1 MSEKQSALQVIDCLG
16 EELCR
21 LSDSIWDHPE
31 TNYQEFF
38 AADTYCRILREQG
51 FEVEQ
56 NLAGIKTA
64 FSGTYGQGSPVIGIL
79 GEFDALP
86 GLSQKAE
93 AVRRKEVIRG
103 GPGHGCGHN
112 LLGAGSLAAA
122 LAVKAYL
129 EKGHE
134 GTVVFFGCPA
144 EEGGAGKGF
153 MARDGVFD
161 RLDLAFSWH
170 PGDFN
175 SVQTESTLA
184 NYQVCYHFKGI
195 SSHAGISPESGRSAL
210 DAAELMNVGVQ
221 FLREHVRPDVR
232 IHYAITN
239 AGGNSPGVV
248 QSRADVL
255 YLMRAPSLPSV
266 RSVWERVNKIARGS
280 ALMTETRVRIEF
292 IKACSNVL
300 INRTLCEVLQA
311 NMEELGPLEF
321 SHEDRV
327 LAERIQASIETP
339 DDYFREC
346 AAEIPDPVLR
356 SAALAEAD
364 SPLHGLVM
372 PLAEKSGVSP
382 ASSDVGDVS
391 WICPVA
397 QISAA
402 TMPGG
407 TPMHSWQEVAVGK
420 SGMAHKGMLYA
431 GKILAG
437 AAVDVLINP
446 DIMERAKAE
455 KELRTGGAVYE
466 APIPRIVRP
475 GIRP

>member
-1 MSEKQSALQVIDCLG
+1 M
-16 EELCR
+16 EELKEDLCR
-21 LSDSIWDHPE
+21 LSDAVWDHPE

-38 AADTYCRILREQG
+38 AADAYCRILREQG
-51 FEVEQ
+51 FIVEQ
-56 NLAGIKTA
+56 DLAGIKTA
-64 FSGTYGQGSPVIGIL
+64 FSGTFGHGSPVIGIL

-93 AVRRKEVIRG
+93 EVKRKEIVCG

-112 LLGAGSLAAA
+112 LLGTGSLAAA
-122 LAVKAYL
+122 LAVKNYL

-134 GTVVFFGCPA
+134 GTVIFFGCPA

-170 PGDFN
+170 PGDF
-175 SVQTESTLA
+175 SGVQTESTLA

-248 QSRADVL
+248 QSQADLL
-255 YLMRAPSLPSV
+255 YLMRAPSLSSAKDV
-266 RSVWERVNKIARGS
+266 YERVNKIARGA
-280 ALMTETRVRIEF
+280 ALMTETKVKVEF

-300 INRTLCEVLQA
+300 INRTLCRILQT
-311 NMEELGPLEF
+311 NMEELGPLVF
-321 SHEDRV
+321 SDEDRE
-327 LAERIQASIETP
+327 LACRIRETIKIP
-339 DDYFREC
+339 DDYFKEC
-346 AAEIPDPVLR
+346 AMEISDPDVRAAVL
-356 SAALAEAD
+356 ADAD

-372 PLAEKSGVSP
+372 PLAENNGVSP

-391 WICPVA
+391 FVCPVA

-402 TMPGG
+402 TMPAG

-431 GKILAG
+431 GKVLAG
-437 AAVDVLINP
+437 AAIDVLMDPTIAK
-446 DIMERAKAE
+446 RAKAE
-455 KELRTGGAVYE
+455 KELLTGGVPYE
-466 APIPRIVRP
+466 SPIPR
-475 GIRP
+475 GIKPQIKK